1 MTLDQKIQLGIAGL
15 TGASL
20 VFAALGVHISPLG
33 AGGGSGVG

>member
-1 MTLDQKIQLGIAGL
+1 MSLEQKIQLGMVGL

-33 AGGGSGVG
+33 IGGGNGSG